1 MSTFSGLSTALSSLI
16 AQRQALD
23 VSGQN
28 IANANTKGYTRQRA
42 DLAAVQALSAPSMF
56 SAGSAAGNGVRVTDV
71 VRMGDVF
78 LDARLRSE
86 TSGSSFQQ
94 AQATAYARL
103 ESTVTE
109 PADTGVAAGLQKIW
123 AGWQDVANNPGDA
136 AARRVL
142 LGDADALVKQIS
154 AGYRAVETQWAQ
166 MRTEADTLAT
176 EVNTTAQAVAHLN
189 EQIRSILVSGGS
201 ANELIDQRDQHVT
214 ALSALV
220 GATARHREDGT
231 LDVMVAGNALVRGVD
246 AKKITVTGSH
256 LMAQATA
263 EPPGAEQVRL
273 AWASSPGV
281 PLTLEGGRLA
291 SHVANLA
298 PRTADG
304 MLARAAD
311 SWNAVAVALHDQVNA
326 LHATGEGLPKPPAG
340 PATGTDFFSLGAGP
354 AATSLS
360 VAITDPRDIAAA
372 TAGQGELDGSLA
384 DRLSQLATADGGPD
398 EVWREFVVDLGV
410 RTRAAEQRASVT
422 ESARATAENLQLSQ
436 ASVDLD
442 EETISMLAYQ
452 RAYEGAARV
461 LTAVDEMLD
470 VLINRTGVVGR

>member
-1 MSTFSGLSTALSSLI
+1 MSSFSGLSTALSSLI
-16 AQRQALD
+16 AQRQALE

-28 IANANTKGYTRQRA
+28 VANANTAGYTRQRA

-56 SAGSAAGNGVRVTDV
+56 SSASQAGNGVKVTGV
-71 VRMGDVF
+71 VRIGDVF

-86 TSGSSFQQ
+86 TSGAAFQA
-94 AQATAYARL
+94 AQAAAYARL

-109 PADTGVAAGLQKIW
+109 PADTGVAAGLQKLW
-123 AGWQDVANNPGDA
+123 AGWQDVANNPDDA

-142 LGDADALVKQIS
+142 LGDANALTKQVS
-154 AGYRAVETQWAQ
+154 AGYRSVEAQWTQ

-201 ANELIDQRDQHVT
+201 ANELMDQRDLHVT
-214 ALSALV
+214 TLSGLV

-231 LDVMVAGNALVRGVD
+231 VDVMVAGNALVRGVN
-246 AKKITVTGSH
+246 AKEIAVSGSH
-256 LMAQATA
+256 LMEMGIA
-263 EPPGAEQVRL
+263 EPPAPDAVRL
-273 AWASSPGV
+273 TWAASPTV
-281 PLTLEGGRLA
+281 PLQLEGGRLA

-298 PRTADG
+298 PASAGG
-304 MLARAAD
+304 MLAGAAA
-311 SWNAVAVALHDQVNA
+311 SWNDVARTLHDTVNA
-326 LHATGEGLPKPPAG
+326 VHTGGAGLDG
-340 PATGTDFFSLGAGP
+340 VTGRDFFTLGGAGP

-360 VAITDPRDIAAA
+360 VALTHTDQVAAA
-372 TAGQGELDGSLA
+372 DPAKGPLDGSWA
-384 DRLSQLATADGGPD
+384 DRISQVATLDGGPD
-398 EVWREFVVDLGV
+398 EVWRDFVVDLGV
-410 RTRAAEQRASVT
+410 RTRAAGQRATVT
-422 ESARATAENLQLSQ
+422 ENARATAENLQLSS

-442 EETISMLAYQ
+442 EETVNMLAYQ

-470 VLINRTGVVGR
+470 VLINRTGLVGR